1 MAQYWFDNLGSL
13 AKPGAYLPGK
23 TDTLQGFSSFLPNI
37 RGRNSSEASGSIG
50 FTAILPCLNAA
61 DADVIIQYRY
71 LTNPT
76 DSGTGAGIG
85 ICFRA
90 VDKDNFVF
98 SGSNAQADI
107 TEWVRFA
114 KVVGGAITWTNIT
127 DNFPKR
133 SLGKIAYYRA
143 KLSGSELR
151 RCAWNDGDTV
161 PVLGTGYSVNTTGA
175 PASGSIGVLARAK
188 GIDVEVLSIAVGTDG
203 DEPPASKINNAV
215 VSGTVYDDT
224 GLPCSR
230 EVELYLASTG
240 QLVGYTASDPHTGL
254 YSIGTPWFGQ
264 EHIRIVKDD
273 AEGVQYNHIIDRVI
287 A

>member
-1 MAQYWFDNLGSL
+1 M
-13 AKPGAYLPGK
+13 
-23 TDTLQGFSSFLPNI
+23 
-37 RGRNSSEASGSIG
+37 
-50 FTAILPCLNAA
+50 
-61 DADVIIQYRY
+61 
-71 LTNPT
+71 
-76 DSGTGAGIG
+76 
-85 ICFRA
+85 
-90 VDKDNFVF
+90 
-98 SGSNAQADI
+98 
-107 TEWVRFA
+107 
-114 KVVGGAITWTNIT
+114 VGGAITWTNIT
-127 DNFPKR
+127 DDFPKR

-203 DEPPASKINNAV
+203 DEPHASKINNAV

-264 EHIRIVKDD
+264 EHIQSSHTQSILSS
-273 AEGVQYNHIIDRVI
+273 HSIS
-287 A
+287 